1 MQRAVGVLIV
11 DEPYGLD
18 PTLRAVLE
26 HEPTLHTLS
35 EADLSRDETTL
46 PEAVVALVTVG
57 AEEPEG
63 VARIEGLRT
72 RYPSLKIA
80 AAFEVLDIAAAGRLM
95 AAGADVFVART
106 ASARVVCAAILA
118 VADAAAV
125 SKPSE
130 PGDGLTPR
138 ETEILRF
145 LSAGFSN
152 KEVARRLGLS
162 VRTVETHRLNLRRKT
177 QTGRLKDLVALARQ
191 LGLAPVTE
199 VGAAS
204 ARRSAGPYP
213 VTSAGPATLSA

>member
-1 MQRAVGVLIV
+1 MTAKLV
-11 DEPYGLD
+11 
-18 PTLRAVLE
+18 A
-26 HEPTLHTLS
+26 
-35 EADLSRDETTL
+35 TT
-46 PEAVVALVTVG
+46 PFPDQKPGTS
-57 AEEPEG
+57 
-63 VARIEGLRT
+63 GLRKKVRVFQQPNYAENFLQSVFDVIDGKDGAT
-72 RYPSLKIA
+72 LVIGGDGRFLNREVVQTTLKIA

-177 QTGRLKDLVALARQ
+177 QTGRLKDLVALARR

-199 VGAAS
+199 TGSAVP
-204 ARRSAGPYP
+204 ARRATGAYPGTAPNP
-213 VTSAGPATLSA
+213 VTLAA